1 MKEQQEEPEVL
12 EESLSSGA
20 SGAADKEGRMKSDVT
35 VNFHKCSV
43 FGSVFSN
50 ITNVSPDAQ
59 KEDKDEDNMDKT
71 SSKTVDEEVNRQ
83 RRHKTIQFTER
94 RPVVVIMYLILNLL
108 GPPSKYRTL
117 MRTGGLKMWSK
128 EGKRPCCLLL

>member
-71 SSKTVDEEVNRQ
+71 SSKTADEEVNGQ

-94 RPVVVIMYLILNLL
+94 RPVVVIMWRNFVTGLMLNLL
-108 GPPSKYRTL
+108 GPPP
-117 MRTGGLKMWSK
+117 LKI
-128 EGKRPCCLLL
+128 